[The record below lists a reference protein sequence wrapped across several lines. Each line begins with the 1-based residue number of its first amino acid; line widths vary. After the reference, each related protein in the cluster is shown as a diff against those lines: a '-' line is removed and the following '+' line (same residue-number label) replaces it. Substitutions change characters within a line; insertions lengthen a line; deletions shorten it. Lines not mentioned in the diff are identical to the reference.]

1 MAYVQQVR
9 VGGAAVKGLYRKRTT
24 EGDAYRFTTAEAGAV
39 QLIHVSDTTILD
51 DGRARVSAGGTSPGP
66 TWRDFVLSFPYLV
79 GVKQLEV
86 GVIANVNAL
95 MQRIPN
101 KVDIEMARASWQP
114 GWPSALLNP
123 ASSAFCYFDEIS
135 YDTVRVFNI
144 PLTAFSVVH
153 FSIPATS
160 LQGAVRE
167 RVQIKNQSDNIGLEL
182 LGNGNGIVLRSER
195 GKRALLR
202 IDDELGLGLD
212 PI

>member
-1 MAYVQQVR
+1 MSYVQQVR
-9 VGGAAVKGLYRKRTT
+9 VGGAAVKGLYRKHAT
-24 EGDAYRFTTAEAGAV
+24 EGDAYRFTTADSGSI
-39 QLIHVSDTTILD
+39 QLINTTDTTILD
-51 DGRARVSAGGTSPGP
+51 DGRARVSAGGASPGL
-66 TWRDFVLSFPYLV
+66 TWKDFVLNFPYLV
-79 GVKQLEV
+79 GVKQIEV
-86 GVIANVNAL
+86 SIVANLNAL

-101 KVDIEMARASWQP
+101 KVDMEMARASWQP
-114 GWPSALLNP
+114 GWPPALLNP
-123 ASSAFCYFDEIS
+123 ASAAFCYFDEIS

-144 PLTAFSVVH
+144 PTGFSVVH

-160 LQGAVRE
+160 LQGAVKE